1 MNRAWTFRHWK
12 GTGTV
17 GVMVAT
23 NDPERPAPDESV
35 INAVRDHILPL
46 APVAGSG
53 LYVFGATEKVIPMTI
68 ALSKDTPQ
76 IRTAIKAELN
86 ALMLRDGVP
95 EGRMYLSRISEAISL
110 SAGEV
115 AHRLIVPS
123 SDIDLGE

>member
-1 MNRAWTFRHWK
+1 M
-12 GTGTV
+12 G
-17 GVMVAT
+17 
-23 NDPERPAPDESV
+23 
-35 INAVRDHILPL
+35 NAVRDHILPL

-76 IRTAIKAELN
+76 IRAAIKSELN
-86 ALMLRDGVP
+86 ALMFRDGVP

-115 AHRLIVPS
+115 AHRLIDPS
-123 SDIDLGE
+123 SDIDLGETELPVLGEITWQAYDPVRSK

>member
-1 MNRAWTFRHWK
+1 M
-12 GTGTV
+12 
-17 GVMVAT
+17 
-23 NDPERPAPDESV
+23 
-35 INAVRDHILPL
+35 
-46 APVAGSG
+46 
-53 LYVFGATEKVIPMTI
+53 YVFGATEKVIPMTI

-115 AHRLIVPS
+115 AHRLIVLHRILTWETELPV
-123 SDIDLGE
+123 LGEITWQAYDPARSK